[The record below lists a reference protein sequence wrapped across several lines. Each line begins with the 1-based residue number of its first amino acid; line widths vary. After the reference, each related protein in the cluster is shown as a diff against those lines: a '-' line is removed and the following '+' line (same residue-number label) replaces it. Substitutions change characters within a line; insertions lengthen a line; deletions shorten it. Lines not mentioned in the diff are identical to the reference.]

1 MYLTKLK
8 RALVN
13 SHSSFLSNT
22 QADIMFIDKE
32 YRWGLIILIKNRRKS
47 MRVKIKVENEKLK
60 FNMSEKQAL
69 LLVKMAKEFEKI
81 YILADV
87 FATLD
92 DADSE
97 MDGEAQKSK

>member
-1 MYLTKLK
+1 
-8 RALVN
+8 
-13 SHSSFLSNT
+13 
-22 QADIMFIDKE
+22 
-32 YRWGLIILIKNRRKS
+32 